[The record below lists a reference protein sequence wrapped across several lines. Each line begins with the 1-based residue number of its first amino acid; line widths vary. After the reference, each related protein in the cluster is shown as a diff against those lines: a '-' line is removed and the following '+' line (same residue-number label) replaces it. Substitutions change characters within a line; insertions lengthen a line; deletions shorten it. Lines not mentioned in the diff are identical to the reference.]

1 MILPLT
7 YEEALERHPAEVAAV
22 IKQVLKGRSKF
33 RLTDPAT
40 WTWRY
45 NWSER
50 VEGGPHDIESM
61 FFKPR
66 PRTNLP
72 LEARVDACLLRCGT
86 HLQGAGGYVEV
97 SSEVLREHLT
107 GVYRERIAE
116 EEAQALKTPEQ
127 VAEDV
132 RVALEFLQGPR
143 NREFFSFAL
152 PIPVQVD
159 RPQGTDTMLSAF
171 LEDRKK

>member
-7 YEEALERHPAEVAAV
+7 YEEALAKHPAEVAAV
-22 IKQVLKGRSKF
+22 IKQVLKSRSNF

-61 FFKPR
+61 FFNPP

-97 SSEVLREHLT
+97 SSEVLREHQT
-107 GVYRERIAE
+107 AFYRERIAE

-143 NREFFSFAL
+143 NRGFFAL

-171 LEDRKK
+171 LEDSKK